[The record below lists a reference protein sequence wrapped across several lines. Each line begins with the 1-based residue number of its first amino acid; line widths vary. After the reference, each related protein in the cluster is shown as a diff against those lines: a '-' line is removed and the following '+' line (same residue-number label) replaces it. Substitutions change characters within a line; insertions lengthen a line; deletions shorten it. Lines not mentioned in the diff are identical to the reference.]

1 MLTPADFVNC
11 KFIQNKNNGVTLT
24 LTIQANAHKSE
35 IVGLYN
41 DTLKIKIKA
50 PPVDGKANKEIISFL
65 SEKLGITQKNIEIL
79 KGDKN
84 KNKIVLLMGES
95 LQSLSIK
102 LCQT

>member
-102 LCQT
+102 LCHT

>member
-35 IVGLYN
+35 IIGLYN

-84 KNKIVLLMGES
+84 KNKIVLLMGETF
-95 LQSLSIK
+95 QSLTLK
-102 LCQT
+102 LCQV

>member
-102 LCQT
+102 LCQV

>member
-35 IVGLYN
+35 IIGLYN

-102 LCQT
+102 LCHT

>member
-11 KFIQNKNNGVTLT
+11 KFIQNKSNGVTLT

-84 KNKIVLLMGES
+84 KNKIVLLMGET
-95 LQSLSIK
+95 LQSLTLK
-102 LCQT
+102 LCQA

>member
-65 SEKLGITQKNIEIL
+65 SETLNIAQKNIEIL

-84 KNKIVLLMGES
+84 KNKIVLLMGET
-95 LQSLSIK
+95 LQSLTLK
-102 LCQT
+102 LCQP

>member
-11 KFIQNKNNGVTLT
+11 KFIQNKNNGVTIT

-35 IVGLYN
+35 IVGVYN

-50 PPVDGKANKEIISFL
+50 PPVDGKANKEIVSFL
-65 SEKLGITQKNIEIL
+65 SETLKIAQKNIEIL

-84 KNKIVLLMGES
+84 KNKIVFLLGETFEG
-95 LQSLSIK
+95 LIPK
-102 LCQT
+102 LCKP